1 MAVLVECV
9 PNFSEGRNMETV
21 MKIVAP
27 FIVTE
32 GVKLLDYSADRDHNR
47 TVVSVMGE
55 PDSVKK
61 AMIAAT
67 GIAIREIDLR
77 QHQGEHP
84 RMGAVDVVPFIPI
97 QNFSMEE
104 AVALARE
111 TGQEMASIYNLP
123 IFLYEKAATMPSR
136 ENLANVRKGEFEGM
150 ADKLLQPEWQPDF
163 GPDLIHPSAGV
174 TAVGARMPL
183 VAFNI
188 NLNTNNLEIA
198 NQIARCIRHISG
210 GLRYCKAMGV
220 ALKERG
226 IVQVSINMTDYT
238 KTSLYRV
245 FEMVRFEAQRY
256 GVEIIGSEII
266 GLAPMAAL
274 IDVAVYYMRIE
285 DFKME
290 QIIEQR
296 LLE

>member
-150 ADKLLQPEWQPDF
+150 AEKLLQPEWQPDF

-188 NLNTNNLEIA
+188 NLNTNNLETA

>member
-32 GVKLLDYSADRDHNR
+32 GVKLLDYSADQDHNR

-61 AMIAAT
+61 AMIEAT

-163 GPDLIHPSAGV
+163 GPDRIHPSAGV

-274 IDVAVYYMRIE
+274 IDAAVYYMRIE

>member
-9 PNFSEGRNMETV
+9 PNFSEGRNMETI

-32 GVKLLDYSADRDHNR
+32 GVKLLDYNADRDHNR

-61 AMIAAT
+61 AMIEAT

-111 TGQEMASIYNLP
+111 TGQEMASQYNLP
-123 IFLYEKAATMPSR
+123 IFLYEKAATMPAR

-150 ADKLLQPEWQPDF
+150 ADKLLQTEWQPDF
-163 GPDLIHPSAGV
+163 GPDRIHPSAGV

-220 ALKERG
+220 VLQERG

-256 GVEIIGSEII
+256 GVEVVGSEII
-266 GLAPMAAL
+266 GLSPMVAL
-274 IDVAVYYMRIE
+274 IDAAVYYLRIE

-296 LLE
+296 MLE

>member
-9 PNFSEGRNMETV
+9 PNFSEGRNMETI

-32 GVKLLDYSADRDHNR
+32 GVKLLDYNADRDHNR

-61 AMIAAT
+61 AMIEAT

-111 TGQEMASIYNLP
+111 TGQEMASIYNL
-123 IFLYEKAATMPSR
+123 
-136 ENLANVRKGEFEGM
+136 
-150 ADKLLQPEWQPDF
+150 
-163 GPDLIHPSAGV
+163 
-174 TAVGARMPL
+174 
-183 VAFNI
+183 
-188 NLNTNNLEIA
+188 
-198 NQIARCIRHISG
+198 
-210 GLRYCKAMGV
+210 
-220 ALKERG
+220 
-226 IVQVSINMTDYT
+226 
-238 KTSLYRV
+238 
-245 FEMVRFEAQRY
+245 
-256 GVEIIGSEII
+256 
-266 GLAPMAAL
+266 
-274 IDVAVYYMRIE
+274 
-285 DFKME
+285 
-290 QIIEQR
+290 
-296 LLE
+296 

>member
-61 AMIAAT
+61 AMIEAT

-97 QNFSMEE
+97 QNFTMEE

-111 TGQEMASIYNLP
+111 TAQKMASRYNLP
-123 IFLYEKAATMPSR
+123 IFLYEKAATKPAR

-163 GPDLIHPSAGV
+163 GPDRIHPSAGV

-274 IDVAVYYMRIE
+274 IDAAVYYMRIE
-285 DFKME
+285 NFKME

-296 LLE
+296 MLE